1 MAAAAGTR
9 APWAPASLAAAAAPL
24 GLSCCVSSIC
34 GSFFSLDRLPAPAS
48 PSVAQHTQHGW
59 VQWVNNGALGGGG
72 ELKVTARANLE
83 NKDSAKQMPV
93 RPCYSCAV

>member
-1 MAAAAGTR
+1 
-9 APWAPASLAAAAAPL
+9 
-24 GLSCCVSSIC
+24 
-34 GSFFSLDRLPAPAS
+34 
-48 PSVAQHTQHGW
+48 